1 MFKYGI
7 DTLSVGK
14 VLQILNGGFKGII
27 TNEALSKIQACHEI
41 VLKKDQH
48 SGELTEGEVKQILTK
63 SSYHP
68 HGIKVKL
75 TDGQVGRVKEVLED
89 NFELIM
95 PSLAGYGESSKMT
108 APSTI
113 RENAIQVFELLDYL
127 KIDTFN
133 LLGHSMGGMIVQEM
147 AALSPERVNKLICF
161 GTGSIGVL
169 PNRFETIAE
178 SRRKIKE
185 IVYNLKCPNFK
196 QQSIVDLDIRT
207 KGIKLEKRSFMNL
220 EITLYVDTQFDV
232 KSKEIKN
239 IIKELLEN
247 VIDNGL
253 SDKKLFN
260 FNVNKK

>member
-1 MFKYGI
+1 MNH
-7 DTLSVGK
+7 LSYKRIGK
-14 VLQILNGGFKGII
+14 GYPLVLVHGYLGGQDMWQF
-27 TNEALSKIQACHEI
+27 Q
-41 VLKKDQH
+41 
-48 SGELTEGEVKQILTK
+48 
-63 SSYHP
+63 
-68 HGIKVKL
+68 
-75 TDGQVGRVKEVLED
+75 EVLED

-147 AALSPERVNKLICF
+147 AVLSPERVNKLICF

-185 IVYNLKCPNFK
+185 IGLSETRINIAKTWFVDHLAGDGYKLCLDEGAKATTQAALASLDAWECWDGRGQLNQITSPTLILWSNKDQSYDWN
-196 QQSIVDLDIRT
+196 QQEVLN
-207 KGIKLEKRSFMNL
+207 KGIANSKVEVVDGCAHNSHMEKPDLINS
-220 EITLYVDTQFDV
+220 
-232 KSKEIKN
+232 
-239 IIKELLEN
+239 IIKSFLT
-247 VIDNGL
+247 
-253 SDKKLFN
+253 
-260 FNVNKK
+260 

>member
-1 MFKYGI
+1 MNH
-7 DTLSVGK
+7 LSYKRIGK
-14 VLQILNGGFKGII
+14 GYPLVLVHGYLGGQDMWQFQ
-27 TNEALSKIQACHEI
+27 ED
-41 VLKKDQH
+41 LK
-48 SGELTEGEVKQILTK
+48 
-63 SSYHP
+63 
-68 HGIKVKL
+68 
-75 TDGQVGRVKEVLED
+75 D

-147 AALSPERVNKLICF
+147 AALSPERINKLICF

-185 IVYNLKCPNFK
+185 IGLSETRINIAKTWFVDHQVGDGYKLCLDEGAKATTQAALASLDAWDCWDGRGQLNQITSPTLILWSNKDQSYDWN
-196 QQSIVDLDIRT
+196 QQEVLNNGIANSKVEIVEGCAHNSHMEKPDLINSI
-207 KGIKLEKRSFMNL
+207 
-220 EITLYVDTQFDV
+220 
-232 KSKEIKN
+232 IKN
-239 IIKELLEN
+239 FLT
-247 VIDNGL
+247 
-253 SDKKLFN
+253 
-260 FNVNKK
+260 

>member
-1 MFKYGI
+1 MNH
-7 DTLSVGK
+7 LSYKRIGK
-14 VLQILNGGFKGII
+14 GYPLVLVHGYLGGQDMWQFQ
-27 TNEALSKIQACHEI
+27 ED
-41 VLKKDQH
+41 LK
-48 SGELTEGEVKQILTK
+48 
-63 SSYHP
+63 
-68 HGIKVKL
+68 
-75 TDGQVGRVKEVLED
+75 D

-147 AALSPERVNKLICF
+147 AALSPERINKLICF

-185 IVYNLKCPNFK
+185 IGLSETRINIAKTWFVDHQVGDGYKLCLDEGAKATTQAALASLDAWDCWDGRGQLNQITSPTLILWSNKDRSYDWN
-196 QQSIVDLDIRT
+196 QQEILNKGIANSKVEIVD
-207 KGIKLEKRSFMNL
+207 GCAHNSHMEKPDLINL
-220 EITLYVDTQFDV
+220 I
-232 KSKEIKN
+232 IKN
-239 IIKELLEN
+239 FLT
-247 VIDNGL
+247 
-253 SDKKLFN
+253 
-260 FNVNKK
+260 

>member
-1 MFKYGI
+1 MNH
-7 DTLSVGK
+7 LSYKRIGK
-14 VLQILNGGFKGII
+14 GYPLVLVHGYLGGQDMWQF
-27 TNEALSKIQACHEI
+27 Q
-41 VLKKDQH
+41 
-48 SGELTEGEVKQILTK
+48 
-63 SSYHP
+63 
-68 HGIKVKL
+68 
-75 TDGQVGRVKEVLED
+75 EVLED

-185 IVYNLKCPNFK
+185 IGLSETRINIAKTWFVDHLAGDGYKLCLDEGAKATTQAALASLDAWECWDGRGQLNQITSPTLILWSNKDQSYDWN
-196 QQSIVDLDIRT
+196 QQEVLN
-207 KGIKLEKRSFMNL
+207 KGIANSKVEIVEGCAHNSHMEKPDLINS
-220 EITLYVDTQFDV
+220 
-232 KSKEIKN
+232 
-239 IIKELLEN
+239 IIKHFLT
-247 VIDNGL
+247 
-253 SDKKLFN
+253 
-260 FNVNKK
+260 